1 MRLFSKSCCSIA
13 LFLLLLLLPC
23 LTLAGPIDVPM
34 QSSKAAG
41 EADAFTAQADDPSA
55 IYYNPAGLTQLQ
67 GTQISAGAYYLQPV
81 FQFHGDD
88 GSAEHMDYPSV
99 LPHVYAETNFG
110 LDRFRFGF
118 GVNDVDGINEDWGPN
133 GPLNEIVNKAELE
146 VINFAPTVAY
156 RVDNHLSLGIAF
168 NIYYGNL
175 DLERNVTLAAP
186 PAPEGDFRVQ
196 GHAVSFGVTP
206 GIMYKINDRNQI
218 GLYYRSP
225 FALDFTGHAEIKSS
239 IVPEIGPS
247 PAKDS
252 LQFPQSIGLGYAM
265 RPIDPLRV
273 EADVIWTDWDSVNQL
288 YIRSPNPVFNNQE
301 LPADWK
307 SGFAFRLG
315 GQYQL
320 DRNWYLRAGYAFGQN
335 AVPTATFSPLVP
347 DSNYHLA
354 AVGVGYQTDHW
365 GLDLAVNGIFRET
378 RQIANNVYSPAADGK
393 WSNQIYGLM
402 LTYTIKL

>member
-1 MRLFSKSCCSIA
+1 MQLLCKASLTIGIV
-13 LFLLLLLLPC
+13 LLLFVPGV
-23 LTLAGPIDVPM
+23 ARGGPIDVPM

-55 IYYNPAGLTQLQ
+55 IFYNPAGLTQLQ

-133 GPLNEIVNKAELE
+133 GPLNEIANKAELE

-156 RVDNHLSLGIAF
+156 RVDNHLSLGLAF

-206 GIMYKINDRNQI
+206 GIMYKINDRNQV

-247 PAKDS
+247 PTKES
-252 LQFPQSIGLGYAM
+252 LQFPQSIGLGYAV

-288 YIRSPNPVFNNQE
+288 YIRSPSPVFNNQE

-335 AVPTATFSPLVP
+335 AVPNATFSPLVP

-354 AVGVGYQTDHW
+354 AVGIGYQTDHW

-378 RQIANNVYSPAADGK
+378 RQIEDNVYSPASDGK

>member
-1 MRLFSKSCCSIA
+1 MQLLCKASIA
-13 LFLLLLLLPC
+13 IGVVLLAFVPG
-23 LTLAGPIDVPM
+23 LARGGPIDVPM

-55 IYYNPAGLTQLQ
+55 IFYNPAGLTQLK
-67 GTQISAGAYYLQPV
+67 GTQISVGAYYLQPV

-146 VINFAPTVAY
+146 VINFSPAVAY
-156 RVDNHLSLGIAF
+156 RVDDHLSLGLAF

-206 GIMYKINDRNQI
+206 GIMYKINDRNQV

-239 IVPEIGPS
+239 IIPEVGPS

-252 LQFPQSIGLGYAM
+252 LQFPQSIGLGYAV
-265 RPIDPLRV
+265 RPINPLKM

-288 YIRSPNPVFNNQE
+288 YIRSPNPAFNNEE

-354 AVGVGYQTDHW
+354 AIGLGYQTDHW

-378 RQIANNVYSPAADGK
+378 RQIEDNVYSPASDGK